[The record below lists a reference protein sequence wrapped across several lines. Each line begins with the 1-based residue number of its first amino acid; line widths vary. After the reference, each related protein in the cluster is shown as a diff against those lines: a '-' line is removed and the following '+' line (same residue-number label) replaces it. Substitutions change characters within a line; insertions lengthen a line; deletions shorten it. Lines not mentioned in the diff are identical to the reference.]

1 MVALDVSLKSLV
13 VSKKL
18 IQPVLIQL
26 VGCTLC
32 SDNGGTGVT
41 GCLSKVTS
49 SMLKKLIQPVLIQLI
64 RHGLFSDN
72 GGTLSSHNGGTGSL
86 SKVTSSKLKKNHST
100 SVNTVSRSYSSLK

>member
-1 MVALDVSLKSLV
+1 MVALDISLKSLV

-49 SMLKKLIQPVLIQLI
+49 SMLKKLIQPVLIQLVGHVERTQVCSI
-64 RHGLFSDN
+64 IDSVR
-72 GGTLSSHNGGTGSL
+72 SL
-86 SKVTSSKLKKNHST
+86 VAYST
-100 SVNTVSRSYSSLK
+100 FQ